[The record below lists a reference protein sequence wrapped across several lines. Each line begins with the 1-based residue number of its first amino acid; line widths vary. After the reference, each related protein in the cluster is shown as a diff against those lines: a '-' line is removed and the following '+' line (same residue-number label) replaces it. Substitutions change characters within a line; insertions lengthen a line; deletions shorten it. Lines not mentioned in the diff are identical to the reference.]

1 MIICA
6 AQTCFLS
13 TEYAPGVALGAGDRV
28 VKEPDGAPR
37 PAEELGILM
46 GANQKAGADTA
57 ALDALT
63 EQAWW

>member
-6 AQTCFLS
+6 AHTCFLS
-13 TEYAPGVALGAGDRV
+13 TEYVPGVALGAGDRV
-28 VKEPDGAPR
+28 VNESGGAPS
-37 PAEELGILM
+37 PAEELGILL